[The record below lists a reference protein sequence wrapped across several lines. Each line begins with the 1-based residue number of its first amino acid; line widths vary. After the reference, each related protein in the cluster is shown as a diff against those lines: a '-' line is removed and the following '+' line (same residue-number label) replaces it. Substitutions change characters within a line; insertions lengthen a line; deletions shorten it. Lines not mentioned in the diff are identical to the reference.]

1 MSAGSGEISRWRGG
15 AVERSHDRELAAIE
29 RRGEVVQAKI
39 QSIGQA
45 TKTAVIEDAT
55 TANLIEQVMR
65 IAPGAAPMYALHLL
79 TQAVAEDQ
87 VISQLNR
94 DR

>member
-1 MSAGSGEISRWRGG
+1 MSRGRGEVTRWLGG
-15 AVERSHDRELAAIE
+15 AVERAHDRELAALD
-29 RRGEVVQAKI
+29 RRGEVAQAKI

-45 TKTAVIEDAT
+45 TRIAIMEDTT

-65 IAPGAAPMYALHLL
+65 IAPGAAPVFGMHLL

-87 VISQLNR
+87 VIAQLNR
-94 DR
+94 GR